1 MKKRIS
7 LKDIAQKVGVSTALV
22 SYVLNNRMQGRIR
35 EEVVQKIKKVA
46 ASLHY
51 QPNQV
56 AKSLKINKTN
66 TIGLIVAD
74 ISNPYSSGL
83 ARIIEDE
90 AYSHGY
96 TVIFGSSDERIEK
109 CELLVDT
116 FINRQVDGLVV
127 LPPENADKLIKSL
140 HTRKIPFVLVDRYFP
155 ELPVNSVCI
164 NNHEAAKSA
173 VNMLIQQGKKRI
185 GMISYNT
192 TLTHLQDREKG
203 YKAALK
209 GAGLKVD
216 AKLIKKVMLSK
227 EEEEVPLAVAGLLS
241 LSQPVDAILFISNK
255 TVLPGLRYLNAQQ
268 VDIGIAGF
276 DKTEIF
282 DFIQMPISYIQQPL
296 HQIGVAALDI
306 LLKNISKRQ
315 KSTQLFME
323 AQLVNKVQFAD

>member
-35 EEVVQKIKKVA
+35 EEVAQKIKKVA

-74 ISNPYSSGL
+74 ISNPFSSGL
-83 ARIIEDE
+83 ARIIGDE
-90 AYSHGY
+90 AYRHGY
-96 TVIFGSSDERIEK
+96 TVIFGSSDERMEK
-109 CELLVDT
+109 CELLLDT

-127 LPPENADKLIKSL
+127 LPPENSDKLIRSL

-155 ELPVNSVCI
+155 DLPVNSVCI
-164 NNHEAAKSA
+164 DNHEAAKNA
-173 VNMLIQQGKKRI
+173 VGMLIKRGKKRI

-192 TLTHLQDREKG
+192 SLIHLLDREKG

-209 GAGLKVD
+209 EAGIKMD
-216 AKLIKKVMLSK
+216 AKLLKRVMISK
-227 EEEEVPLAVAGLLS
+227 EEKEVPPAVAGLLS

-255 TVLPGLRYLNAQQ
+255 TVLPGLRYLHEQQ
-268 VDIGIAGF
+268 VEIEIASF
-276 DKTEIF
+276 DKTEVF
-282 DFIQMPISYIQQPL
+282 DFLRMPISYIEQPL
-296 HQIGVAALDI
+296 HQIGVTALDI
-306 LLKNISKRQ
+306 LLKNIIKRQ
-315 KSTQLFME
+315 KSSQLFME
-323 AQLVNKVQFAD
+323 TQLIDKVQAVS